1 VGCFLLGL
9 LEQARRRDVSDVI
22 SVELHECQLEN
33 ETHQVVEVIGVEDLR
48 VKYLL
53 ETTLRHAVVARVEL
67 ERRAAVLDD
76 VAVDVDAG
84 FEVVQFVLALVELE
98 DFGRDALVSG

>member
-9 LEQARRRDVSDVI
+9 LEQARRRDVGDVI

-33 ETHQVVEVIGVEDLR
+33 ETHQVVEVIGVESLR
-48 VKYLL
+48 LKYLL
-53 ETTLRHAVVARVEL
+53 KTTLRHAVVAGVEL

-84 FEVVQFVLALVELE
+84 FEVV
-98 DFGRDALVSG
+98 

>member
-53 ETTLRHAVVARVEL
+53 ETTLRHAVVAGVEV
-67 ERRAAVLDD
+67 ERRATVLDD

-84 FEVVQFVLALVELE
+84 FEMVKFVLALVELE